1 VAVARWLRLRTTD
14 PARAAEVQRKE
25 SARPVQ
31 SWARQH
37 VVPSTRHW
45 FEVSHPNYLRALRG
59 LLSEL
64 EPA

>member
-1 VAVARWLRLRTTD
+1 V
-14 PARAAEVQRKE
+14 K
-25 SARPVQ
+25 
-31 SWARQH
+31 SWTRER

-45 FEVSHPNYLRALRG
+45 FEVSHTNYLRAIES